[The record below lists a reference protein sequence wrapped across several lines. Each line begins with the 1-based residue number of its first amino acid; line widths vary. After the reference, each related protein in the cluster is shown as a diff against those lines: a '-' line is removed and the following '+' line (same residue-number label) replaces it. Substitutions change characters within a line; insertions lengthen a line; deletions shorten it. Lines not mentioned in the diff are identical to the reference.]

1 MREMPDMNGEGKT
14 RLYPK
19 LIISS
24 CCEESELCEQIADN
38 STFSPGEIQGILIS
52 LCKEMRMPWQTGSR
66 FALMG

>member
-1 MREMPDMNGEGKT
+1 MSAHYTMREMPDMNGEGKT

-24 CCEESELCEQIADN
+24 CCEESELCERIADN

-52 LCKEMRMPWQTGSR
+52 LCKIGR
-66 FALMG
+66 AHV